1 LTGINRVKPK
11 PGMVAGKNTLGA
23 VMKNPRMPAI
33 AIAVLAV
40 IATSDVVAQN
50 PYAADTGAQIWRNG
64 FGECWRTGSWT
75 SSAAIPQ
82 CDPDLV
88 PKPTPRPA
96 EAPRAVAPP
105 PPPPAPVVQ
114 VVDSDGDGVPDA
126 QDRCPGTAAGA
137 RVDAQGCELDSD
149 RDGVVDRLDKCP
161 GTRAGAKVD
170 ASGCEIQAV
179 TVLKGVTFATNSAVL
194 TPASM
199 SILDETAATL
209 ARNPQVKAEVA
220 GHTDNRGSATLN
232 RQLSQRRA
240 EAVMKYLASKGA
252 NPANLTAR
260 GYGPDQPIADNK
272 TEQGRSANRR
282 VELRVQP

>member
-1 LTGINRVKPK
+1 
-11 PGMVAGKNTLGA
+11 
-23 VMKNPRMPAI
+23 MKNPRLPVWAI
-33 AIAVLAV
+33 AFLAIA
-40 IATSDVVAQN
+40 ATRDVVAQS
-50 PYAADTGAQIWRNG
+50 PYAADTSAQIWRNG
-64 FGECWRTGSWT
+64 FGECWRTSSWS
-75 SSAAIPQ
+75 SSAAIAQ

-88 PKPTPRPA
+88 PKPAPRPA
-96 EAPRAVAPP
+96 EPPRVVTPP
-105 PPPPAPVVQ
+105 PPPPAPVVR

-126 QDRCPGTAAGA
+126 QDRCPGTPTGA
-137 RVDAQGCELDSD
+137 KVDVQGCELDTD

-161 GTRAGAKVD
+161 GTRAGARVD

-194 TPASM
+194 TTASM

-209 ARNPQVKAEVA
+209 ARNPQLKAEVA
-220 GHTDNRGSATLN
+220 GHTDNRGSAALN

-240 EAVMKYLASKGA
+240 EAVMKYLVSKGA

-260 GYGPDQPIADNK
+260 GYGPDQPVADNR

-282 VELRVQP
+282 VELRTQN

>member
-1 LTGINRVKPK
+1 VKT
-11 PGMVAGKNTLGA
+11 VHSTALAAG
-23 VMKNPRMPAI
+23 
-33 AIAVLAV
+33 LAALV
-40 IATSDVVAQN
+40 TSSALFAQN

-88 PKPTPRPA
+88 PKPAPRPA
-96 EAPRAVAPP
+96 EPPRAATPPP

-126 QDRCPGTAAGA
+126 QDRCPGTPAGA
-137 RVDAQGCELDSD
+137 KVDAQGCELDSD

-170 ASGCEIQAV
+170 SSGCEIQAV

-209 ARNPQVKAEVA
+209 ARNPQLKAEVA
-220 GHTDNRGSATLN
+220 GHTDNRGSAALN
-232 RQLSQRRA
+232 RALSQRRA
-240 EAVMKYLASKGA
+240 ESVVKYLVSKGA
-252 NPANLTAR
+252 NAANLTAR

-282 VELRVQP
+282 VELRVQN